1 MHVGIDGASKPTS
14 HEIAQ
19 QVAGIDAIIDGHSH
33 STESTKVGNTVIQQT
48 GTGAANLGKMV
59 LSFDSSGNLTI
70 TASNLT
76 PAEVG
81 KQFQADATVTALYDR
96 MAEALAPTLEQE
108 RCV

>member
-48 GTGAANLGKMV
+48 GTGAANLGRWCSP
-59 LSFDSSGNLTI
+59 LI
-70 TASNLT
+70 R
-76 PAEVG
+76 PAI
-81 KQFQADATVTALYDR
+81 
-96 MAEALAPTLEQE
+96 
-108 RCV
+108 